1 MIRKKRKE
9 LERFIR
15 EQTLG
20 PGIMGYRL
28 VDLQQQE
35 DLLTHELI
43 TLLPLDNTNEIIN
56 NVPGAMYS
64 TGILFPEDGSNT
76 ALFEAEANTS
86 GDQPT
91 EDGVDG
97 THEAVIDQDVS
108 DDDAISINQMYPN
121 TMGLSVCL
129 DSRITDLTE
138 INLSL
143 QARYYTKVKRD
154 EIGGRYGILLEQDPQ
169 VFLSFINALPADDL
183 VRQGLR
189 IIPVNRNTIL
199 TYAHLTPE
207 DIVPLKRRLR
217 EIDKSMA
224 SKLGSEREGGQLLSG
239 YKEFL
244 FRALRY
250 SAIEREEQVKIANRI
265 KDIEAVECSIAHLT
279 DLIDIFDTKGY
290 GLWKCTLHK
299 KDITIPVPPEG
310 IGEKTIL
317 SYNRYNQLK
326 HLLKFELGDGEQ
338 ASLSVNLQFSRD
350 PRKKKDD
357 LYLKVQLVNT
367 STKFVQSANDSR
379 YFSAFNEVVNK
390 RTFFGVK
397 LLVQSRH
404 LLPYRKVAVPTD
416 SSSFNEEEVTA
427 VLYEQFE
434 DYAIGHGTSV
444 KWDAAQLLVETEYIP
459 SFDTPDV
466 DPTPRR
472 KDVLIKKGDI
482 YEPEAIFSDLRYLQF
497 KTLSTLSDSSDAAV
511 LAGLTAFV
519 EAYAQ
524 WIDRKRA
531 AYRSAPFERVALQ
544 ELDKC
549 TVDMER
555 MRSNI
560 HKLLAGTHNA
570 GHLLSFRLMNTAMF
584 MQLWHSVMV
593 KKEAVG
599 SYIDGSFSSFDEVFY
614 SQRQDDLF
622 ETGVSA
628 AWRPFQLAFIL
639 LNLDGI
645 LKRDDDPQWSKRN
658 DLVDLVWFPTGGG
671 KTEAYL
677 GIIALT
683 ILHRRRTYGAE
694 GGGTAVIM
702 RYTLRLLTLQQFQRA
717 SLLIM
722 ALELIRR
729 WDRYKLGKEPIYI
742 GMWVGQGTLPNS
754 LDELEKA
761 YQKMHGPS
769 SKIPFNR
776 CPWCGYPLAPDCY
789 EWIKDRAQTFQ
800 YNRIVLRC
808 SRPGYTCAFS
818 TPLRSRLKRADHGPV
833 PVSLCDEEIYQHPP
847 ALLFGTVDK
856 FAQIAHKVTH
866 ETANRHKD
874 SRRIFGKGNWET
886 EKLRSGSNYLTPDL
900 IIQDELHLLL
910 GPLGSSVALF
920 ESAIDQL
927 CTREEN
933 NLRLRPK
940 VISSTATT
948 RNTSLQIMALF
959 DRRLNIFPK
968 PGIECDDSFYAFYE
982 REFNNPEGSYPTFR
996 SKRKYMGLLPTGRT
1010 QMWMQMRLTAILL
1023 VHRAVFEA
1031 QALGEGGFTIITDL
1045 QKEVTEVMDNYHTML
1060 TYFNSLRE
1068 VGKTESQIDT
1078 YILKEIR
1085 RVFVR
1090 VMRPGKM
1097 MQGLYTHELISGELT
1112 GRLSGEEV
1120 KEELERVTKRWKPDH
1135 RFAHTDSD
1143 GIKQSGKVPP
1153 DIVVATNMI
1162 SVGIDVSR
1170 FNSIIMNTMPRNLAE
1185 YIQASS
1191 RVARNTLG
1199 LVLTVHH
1206 PFRARDISHYEKF
1219 IEFHEKMYS
1228 YVEPISITPFTQ
1240 KALVRYLSLYLATML
1255 RHGNVFVE
1263 RPSAGIIASYST
1275 AQLEGLL
1282 QALLAYFI
1290 NREARLAAMT
1300 DIDPLIKNLLKRAN
1314 VKDVEARLR
1323 EALRSWKALAMEV
1336 QADNK
1341 QLVFNNKKEGSP
1353 QEQLY
1358 VEVDEYDGNIHSE
1371 HWQVPQSLRVIEQE
1385 AVIKIKSK

>member
-1 MIRKKRKE
+1 MIWKKRKE

-20 PGIMGYRL
+20 PGIMGHRL
-28 VDLQQQE
+28 VDLQQT
-35 DLLTHELI
+35 DLLAQELI
-43 TLLPLDNTNEIIN
+43 TLLPIDNYEEIIN
-56 NVPGAMYS
+56 NVPGALYS
-64 TGILFPEDGSNT
+64 TGILFPEDGSKT
-76 ALFEAEANTS
+76 AVPEAEANTNVE
-86 GDQPT
+86 DPT
-91 EDGVDG
+91 EDGVEG
-97 THEAVIDQDVS
+97 THETVNDPDV
-108 DDDAISINQMYPN
+108 DDTISINQLYPN

-129 DSRITDLTE
+129 NNQLTDLSQ
-138 INLSL
+138 IHLSL
-143 QARYYTKVKRD
+143 QARYYTKIKKE
-154 EIGGRYGILLEQDPQ
+154 EIGGRYGVLLEQDLE
-169 VFLSFINALPADDL
+169 VFQAFINTLPADDL

-189 IIPVNRNTIL
+189 TIPVNKNIIL
-199 TYAHLTPE
+199 TYAHLALE
-207 DIVPLKRRLR
+207 DIAPLKKRLR

-224 SKLGSEREGGQLLSG
+224 ATLGSARQNQVLSG
-239 YKEFL
+239 YKEHL
-244 FRALRY
+244 FGTLRY
-250 SAIEREEQVKIANRI
+250 SAVDKTEQVAIVTKIKA
-265 KDIEAVECSIAHLT
+265 IEAVECSIAHLT
-279 DLIDIFDTKGY
+279 DLIDIFDTRGY
-290 GLWKCTLHK
+290 GLWKCTLHTRG
-299 KDITIPVPPEG
+299 IQIPVPPEG
-310 IGEKTIL
+310 MGERTIL
-317 SYNRYNQLK
+317 TYNRYDQLK
-326 HLLKFELGDGEQ
+326 HILEFDLGGDEQ

-367 STKFVQSANDSR
+367 STKFVQGANDAR

-397 LLVQSRH
+397 LLVQSPH
-404 LLPYRKVAVPTD
+404 LMPYRKVAAPADGIST
-416 SSSFNEEEVTA
+416 FNEEEVTA
-427 VLYEQFE
+427 VLYEQFR
-434 DYAIGHGTSV
+434 DYGIGHGTSV
-444 KWDAAQLLVETEYIP
+444 KWDPARLLVETEYIP
-459 SFDTPDV
+459 SLDTPDV
-466 DPTPRR
+466 DPIPRR
-472 KDVLIKKGDI
+472 KEVLVQKGDTW
-482 YEPEAIFSDLRYLQF
+482 EPEAIFADLCYLQF
-497 KTLSTLSDSSDAAV
+497 KSLSTLSNQSDAAI

-519 EAYAQ
+519 DAYAQ
-524 WIDRKRA
+524 WIARKRA
-531 AYRSAPFERVALQ
+531 AYRSKPFEPVALQ

-549 TVDMER
+549 TMDMER

-560 HKLLAGTHNA
+560 DQLLAEEKNA
-570 GHLLSFRLMNTAMF
+570 GNLLSFRLMNTAMF

-593 KKEAVG
+593 KQEAVG
-599 SYIDGSFSSFDEVFY
+599 AFMGEAGFTSFNDAFY
-614 SQRQDDLF
+614 AQREDDLF
-622 ETGVSA
+622 EKGVPA

-645 LKRDDDPQWSKRN
+645 FQRTDDPQWSKRN

-683 ILHRRRTYGAE
+683 ILHRRRTHGE
-694 GGGTAVIM
+694 KGGGTAVIM

-729 WDRYKLGKEPIYI
+729 WGTYGLGKEPIYI
-742 GMWVGQGTLPNS
+742 GMWVGQGSLPNS
-754 LDELEKA
+754 LDDLEEA
-761 YQKMHGPS
+761 FRKMHGPT

-776 CPWCGYPLAPDCY
+776 CPWCGHALGPDCY
-789 EWIKDRAQTFQ
+789 EWMKDRNQTYQ
-800 YNRIVLRC
+800 YNRILLKC
-808 SRPGYTCAFS
+808 SRPGYSCSFS
-818 TPLRSRLKRADHGPV
+818 MPLRAKRQRADHGPV

-866 ETANRHKD
+866 EAASRHRD
-874 SRRIFGKGNWET
+874 SRRLFGRGNWEG
-886 EKLRSGSNYLTPDL
+886 EKLPSGTNYLTPDL

-927 CTREEN
+927 CTRTEN
-933 NLRLRPK
+933 GLRLRPK

-968 PGIECDDSFYAFYE
+968 PGIECDDSFYSFYE
-982 REFNNPEGSYPTFR
+982 RAFNNAEGANPSFR

-1023 VHRAVFEA
+1023 VHRAIFEA
-1031 QALGEGGFTIITDL
+1031 QALGKGGYPVLTDL
-1045 QKEVTEVMDNYHTML
+1045 PKEVAKAMDNYHTML

-1078 YILKEIR
+1078 YIVKEIR
-1085 RVFVR
+1085 RVAVR
-1090 VMRPGKM
+1090 VMRPGQM
-1097 MQGLYTHELISGELT
+1097 MQLLYTRELNSGELT

-1120 KEELERVTKRWKPDH
+1120 KQELDRVTNQWKPEH
-1135 RFAHTDSD
+1135 RFAHNDAH
-1143 GIKQSGKVPP
+1143 GNKKNGYLPP

-1170 FNSIIMNTMPRNLAE
+1170 FNTIIMNTMPRNLAE

-1191 RVARNTLG
+1191 RVARNTFG

-1240 KALVRYLSLYLATML
+1240 KALSRYLSLYIATKI

-1263 RPSAGIIASYST
+1263 RSSAGGIASYPPVR
-1275 AQLEGLL
+1275 LEELL
-1282 QALLAYFI
+1282 QGLLAYFV
-1290 NREARLAAMT
+1290 NREARLSAMT
-1300 DIDPLIKNLLKRAN
+1300 DIDPLIRNLLKGEN
-1314 VKDVEARLR
+1314 VAAIEARLR
-1323 EALRSWKALAMEV
+1323 EALRSWKELALKV
-1336 QADNK
+1336 QADSK
-1341 QLVFNNKKEGSP
+1341 TLVFTNKKEGFP

-1358 VEVDEYDGNIHSE
+1358 VDIDEYEGNIHSKD
-1371 HWQVPQSLRVIEQE
+1371 WQVPQSLRLIEPE